1 MMLRRYKDKDLTWN
15 KHYLKNHPRVQTS
28 LVLFLA
34 AIIAYIPLL
43 LSRSLDRYFFAT
55 SPHDGPNPCTLPEGA
70 YTETCAQ
77 IDSKPMGANQAL
89 CNFTAICDTGKGKY
103 LGAHAVNYYKYGQ
116 YGDKC
121 PPGLLYYQELQL
133 PKFTQFKA
141 FENERG
147 LITNRIATRIKED
160 YLYRNL
166 LAPPEA
172 NFSFFAKVKITEV
185 EDQDCIIRKQLSTAS
200 NTGQDLAIASIA
212 GLATLKMLV

>member
-1 MMLRRYKDKDLTWN
+1 MLHRKNSKYLQSDKSNLA
-15 KHYLKNHPRVQTS
+15 KHPKLHNA
-28 LVLFLA
+28 LVLFFGSIVTYLFLF
-34 AIIAYIPLL
+34 IG
-43 LSRSLDRYFFAT
+43 RSHDRYLY
-55 SPHDGPNPCTLPEGA
+55 SPTPQDGPNPCTLPTGSYA
-70 YTETCAQ
+70 DTCTQ
-77 IDSKPMGANQAL
+77 IDSKPMQANQAL

-103 LGAHAVNYYKYGQ
+103 LGAHAVNYYKFNQ

-147 LITNRIATRIKED
+147 LITNFIASNIKHD
-160 YLYRNL
+160 VLYRNF

-172 NFSFFAKVKITEV
+172 NFSFFAKVKTTEV
-185 EDQDCIIRKQLSTAS
+185 EDQDCSIRMQLSTAS
-200 NTGQDLAIASIA
+200 NTGQDLAITSIA